1 MIERTN
7 ERQTTNPRY
16 GKQGWSRSPL
26 LVLALVVAA
35 GGLSACQNTR
45 AAEGIG
51 FRQARFEKMHAQAN
65 YRRCVDEAVE
75 IDATARTSGGA
86 TAQYLASARLLERC
100 EKDLGHYADGSMDEE
115 RMRAY
120 ALSVQNYL
128 KGGDIAAARTNLE
141 ELNEAFP
148 HRDLYYPDGSSFRD
162 SMSLLLG
169 TEDPGTKIALNTY
182 NISRELRSELL
193 RARHWKRN

>member
-1 MIERTN
+1 MIECTN
-7 ERQTTNPRY
+7 ERQTTNPRDRMQSWR
-16 GKQGWSRSPL
+16 KSSL
-26 LVLALVVAA
+26 LVLALALAA

-51 FRQARFEKMHAQAN
+51 FRQARFEKMHAQTN
-65 YRRCVDEAVE
+65 YRRCVEEAVV

-86 TAQYLASARLLERC
+86 TAQYVASARLLERC
-100 EKDLGHYADGSMDEE
+100 EKDLGSHADGSMDEE

-128 KGGDIAAARTNLE
+128 KGGDIAGARTNFE
-141 ELNEAFP
+141 NFEEAFP
-148 HRDLYYPDGSSFRD
+148 RRDLYYPDGSSFRD